1 MSCSMCFHFVDRE
14 NAMAKVKLSISVDD
28 EHLSQFSKVMKE
40 VEKAGMKI
48 DQELE
53 DLGVAT
59 GAIDE
64 DKVAALRKVEG
75 VQHVEEERQI
85 QIPPPESEVQ

>member
-1 MSCSMCFHFVDRE
+1 
-14 NAMAKVKLSISVDD
+14 MAKVKLSISVDD
-28 EHLSQFSKVMKE
+28 EHLSEFPKVMKE
-40 VEKAGMKI
+40 VKKAGMEV

-64 DKVAALRKVEG
+64 DKVEALREVEG
-75 VQHVEEERQI
+75 VKHVEEERKI
-85 QIPPPESEVQ
+85 QIPPPESDVQ

>member
-1 MSCSMCFHFVDRE
+1 
-14 NAMAKVKLSISVDD
+14 MAKVKLSISVDE
-28 EHLSQFSKVMKE
+28 EHLNQFPKIMKE
-40 VEKAGMKI
+40 VEKAGMEI

-64 DKVAALRKVEG
+64 DKVAALREVEG
-75 VQHVEEERQI
+75 VDHVEEEREFQI
-85 QIPPPESEVQ
+85 APPDSDVQ

>member
-1 MSCSMCFHFVDRE
+1 
-14 NAMAKVKLSISVDD
+14 MAKVKLSISVDE
-28 EHLSQFSKVMKE
+28 EHLSQFPKIMKE
-40 VEKAGMKI
+40 VEKAGMEI

-64 DKVAALRKVEG
+64 DKVAALREVEG
-75 VQHVEEERQI
+75 VEHVEEEREFQI
-85 QIPPPESEVQ
+85 APPDSDVQ

>member
-1 MSCSMCFHFVDRE
+1 
-14 NAMAKVKLSISVDD
+14 MAKVKLSISVDD
-28 EHLSQFSKVMKE
+28 QHLSQFPKIMKE
-40 VEKAGMKI
+40 VEKAGMEI

-64 DKVAALRKVEG
+64 DKVAALREVEG
-75 VQHVEEERQI
+75 VEHVEQEREFQI
-85 QIPPPESEVQ
+85 APPESDVQ

>member
-1 MSCSMCFHFVDRE
+1 
-14 NAMAKVKLSISVDD
+14 MAKVKLSISVDE
-28 EHLSQFSKVMKE
+28 EHLNQFPKIMKE
-40 VEKAGMKI
+40 VEKAGMEI

-64 DKVAALRKVEG
+64 DKVAALREVEG
-75 VQHVEEERQI
+75 VEHVEEEREFQI
-85 QIPPPESEVQ
+85 APPDSDVQ